1 MLGSNLDYLWLFL
14 LGAAVIAITKYLL
27 IQGVQWTSD
36 AWQMPRKVQGQVLG
50 YATSVPE
57 LVATVSTAS
66 KGLIGAGLWNIAAS
80 NIINMVLFI
89 SGAIFYSR
97 YGKLRNRDFADE
109 IFFALGAIVLPLLL
123 VTRKEWAESPWIA
136 LFLFVFFVIYL
147 VVDRM
152 LNASVAG
159 EEPDNSEI
167 NKSNGKK
174 GVLYIL
180 IGIIGIVV
188 AGNYLGVVAESI
200 VNTLKVP
207 QWAVGWI
214 LGFMTSLPE
223 LTSFYAVFAA
233 SKNSPEDADCQQN
246 LDNLAASNMSNVGL
260 IYPIGIIVFIFA
272 TR

>member
-1 MLGSNLDYLWLFL
+1 MLGSNLDYLWLLL
-14 LGAAVIAITKYLL
+14 LGAVVIVITKYLL

-36 AWQMPRKVQGQVLG
+36 AWKMPRKVQGQVLG
-50 YATSVPE
+50 YATSIPE

-66 KGLIGAGLWNIAAS
+66 KGLIGAGLWNVAAS

-109 IFFALGAIVLPLLL
+109 ISFALGAIVLPLLL

-136 LFLFVFFVIYL
+136 LLLFIFFVIYL
-147 VVDRM
+147 VADRILNHSVEEQEVDNPER
-152 LNASVAG
+152 NR
-159 EEPDNSEI
+159 
-167 NKSNGKK
+167 SNGKK
-174 GVLYIL
+174 GIL
-180 IGIIGIVV
+180 FILFGIIGIIV
-188 AGNYLGVVAESI
+188 AGNYLGIVAESI

-233 SKNSPEDADCQQN
+233 AKSSPEDADCQQN